1 MSKAIY
7 KLFYNIY
14 VKGRL
19 YEFKFFKLLKNFS
32 KNIITR
38 FVKIDESYK
47 TSKEEEVDQRNKL
60 LQPKE
65 ITSLESKF
73 LEGFE
78 NIYDNEECVII
89 GNGPSLNFADLSK
102 IDVPTFAVNSFFIK
116 SKETGFY
123 PTFYTL
129 EDKHVVADN
138 IEEIKNY
145 NVKNKFIPSLYR
157 ELLGNIENNYY
168 YYLDLSFY
176 RDKPIQFS
184 DNISKTIFA
193 GQTVTYVNM
202 QLAYYMGFKTVY
214 LIGMDFN
221 YIKPEGTLV
230 NGNTWTSQG
239 DDPNHFS
246 KDYFSKGKKYHD
258 PQLHKV
264 QIAYEKAKEFYE
276 SNGRKIINLT
286 HGGKLEVFPRDSFDN
301 NFK

>member
-1 MSKAIY
+1 MFQGIY
-7 KLFYNIY
+7 KLLYLIY
-14 VKGRL
+14 VKLRL
-19 YEFKFFKLLKNFS
+19 YNFKSLRIFKNLSKTFIYSFIKVDESFKINMEEKTDQRHKLL
-32 KNIITR
+32 
-38 FVKIDESYK
+38 Y
-47 TSKEEEVDQRNKL
+47 
-60 LQPKE
+60 PKE
-65 ITSLESKF
+65 ITNLESKF
-73 LEGFE
+73 LEGFKNLYE
-78 NIYDNEECVII
+78 NESCIII

-116 SKETGFY
+116 SQETGFY

-138 IEEIKNY
+138 IEDIKNY
-145 NVKNKFIPSLYR
+145 NVENKFIPSLYR
-157 ELLGNIENNYY
+157 ELLGNIKNNYY

-176 RDKPIQFS
+176 QNKPIQFS
-184 DNISKTIFA
+184 DNISKSIFA

-246 KDYFSKGKKYHD
+246 KDYFGKGKKYHD

-286 HGGKLEVFPRDSFDN
+286 HGGKLEVFPRDSFEN